1 MKAVFD
7 ENLPPGLPR
16 ALAAV
21 IPEHDFAHTNDVA
34 GRGATDEAIF
44 ALLSADQD
52 AVLVTQDRRQKRTPH
67 IQAALRASGLTVVF
81 LAKGWADLDNVK
93 RLSRF
98 CLWWPQIAEAI
109 ETCDRGAWFEVPS
122 NTRVTQLK
130 PLPGRSASQRDRRR
144 HSRKRQR

>member
-21 IPEHDFAHTNDVA
+21 IPDHEFAHTIDVA

-44 ALLSADQD
+44 ALLSSDPT
-52 AVLVTQDRRQKRTPH
+52 AVLITQDRKQKRTPH
-67 IQAALRASGLTVVF
+67 VQAALKASGVTVVF
-81 LAKGWADLDNVK
+81 LAKGWADLDNVQ

-98 CLWWPQIAEAI
+98 CLWWPRIAEAI
-109 ETCDRGAWFEVPS
+109 GACDRGSWFEVPS
-122 NTRVTQLK
+122 NTRTAGLRPAPK
-130 PLPGRSASQRDRRR
+130 P
-144 HSRKRQR
+144 